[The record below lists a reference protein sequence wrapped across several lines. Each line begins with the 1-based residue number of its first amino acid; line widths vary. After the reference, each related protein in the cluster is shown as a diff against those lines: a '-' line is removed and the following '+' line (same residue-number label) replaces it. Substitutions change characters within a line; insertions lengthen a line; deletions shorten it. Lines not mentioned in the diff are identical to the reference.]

1 MRKKLGI
8 GMISLGAVLI
18 LSALLLFVYNQ
29 WEDQKAGE
37 SAEKMLADVQT
48 AITQQIES
56 SPAQPEKEESA
67 EREETEPEETKIS
80 MINGYNY
87 IGVLNLPT
95 LNLELP
101 VLSDC
106 DEALLKVAPCRDF
119 GDLATDD
126 LVIAA
131 HNYRR
136 HFGRLSQL
144 SYGDQVTFT
153 DMDGNVHVYQ
163 VAEISMSA
171 PTDVSL
177 VADSAYELVLY
188 TCDFTNQNR
197 IMVGCRKIAE

>member
-163 VAEISMSA
+163 VAEISMIA

-188 TCDFTNQNR
+188 TCDYTNQNR

>member
-163 VAEISMSA
+163 VAEISMIA

-188 TCDFTNQNR
+188 TCDYTNQNR
-197 IMVGCRKIAE
+197 IMVCCRKIAE

>member
-1 MRKKLGI
+1 
-8 GMISLGAVLI
+8 MISLGAVLI

-67 EREETEPEETKIS
+67 EKEETEPEESKIS

-163 VAEISMSA
+163 VAEISMIA

-188 TCDFTNQNR
+188 TCDYTNQNR

>member
-1 MRKKLGI
+1 
-8 GMISLGAVLI
+8 MISLGAVLI

-163 VAEISMSA
+163 VAEISMIA

-188 TCDFTNQNR
+188 TCDYTNQNR
-197 IMVGCRKIAE
+197 IMVGCRKIVE

>member
-1 MRKKLGI
+1 
-8 GMISLGAVLI
+8 MISLGAVLI

-163 VAEISMSA
+163 VAEISMIA
-171 PTDVSL
+171 PTDVNL

-188 TCDFTNQNR
+188 TCDYTNQNR

>member
-1 MRKKLGI
+1 
-8 GMISLGAVLI
+8 MISLGAVLI

-48 AITQQIES
+48 AIIQQIES

-67 EREETEPEETKIS
+67 ERDETEPEETKIS

-106 DEALLKVAPCRDF
+106 DEALLKVSPCRDF

-144 SYGDQVTFT
+144 CYGDQVTFT

-163 VAEISMSA
+163 VAEISMIA

-188 TCDFTNQNR
+188 TCDYTNQNR
-197 IMVGCRKIAE
+197 IMVGCRKIVE

>member
-1 MRKKLGI
+1 
-8 GMISLGAVLI
+8 MISLGAVLI

-67 EREETEPEETKIS
+67 EREEMEPEETKIS

-163 VAEISMSA
+163 VAEISMIA

-188 TCDFTNQNR
+188 TCDYTNQNR

>member
-1 MRKKLGI
+1 
-8 GMISLGAVLI
+8 
-18 LSALLLFVYNQ
+18 
-29 WEDQKAGE
+29 
-37 SAEKMLADVQT
+37 
-48 AITQQIES
+48 
-56 SPAQPEKEESA
+56 
-67 EREETEPEETKIS
+67 

-163 VAEISMSA
+163 VAEISMIA

-188 TCDFTNQNR
+188 TCDYTNQNR

>member
-1 MRKKLGI
+1 
-8 GMISLGAVLI
+8 MISLGAVLI

-163 VAEISMSA
+163 VAEISMIA

-188 TCDFTNQNR
+188 TCDYTNQNR

>member
-1 MRKKLGI
+1 MHKKLGI

-67 EREETEPEETKIS
+67 EKEETEPEETKIS

-163 VAEISMSA
+163 VAEISMIA

-188 TCDFTNQNR
+188 TCDYTNQNR
-197 IMVGCRKIAE
+197 IMVGCRKIVE

>member
-1 MRKKLGI
+1 
-8 GMISLGAVLI
+8 MISLGAVLI

-67 EREETEPEETKIS
+67 EKEETEPEETKIS

-163 VAEISMSA
+163 VAEISMIA

-188 TCDFTNQNR
+188 TCDYTNQNR
-197 IMVGCRKIAE
+197 IMVGCRKIVE

>member
-1 MRKKLGI
+1 
-8 GMISLGAVLI
+8 MISLGAVLI

-67 EREETEPEETKIS
+67 EKEETEPEEPKIS

-163 VAEISMSA
+163 VAEISMIA

-188 TCDFTNQNR
+188 TCDYTNQNR
-197 IMVGCRKIAE
+197 IMVGCRKIVE